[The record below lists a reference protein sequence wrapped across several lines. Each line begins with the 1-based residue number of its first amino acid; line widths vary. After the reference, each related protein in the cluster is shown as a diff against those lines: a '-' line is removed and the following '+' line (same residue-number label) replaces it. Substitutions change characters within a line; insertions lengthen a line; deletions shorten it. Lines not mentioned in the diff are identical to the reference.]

1 MKTPELTARSEHYD
15 EMEIEDMVF
24 LVNPIGES
32 SKIFVVH
39 QAAQRLLRKDIVQA
53 MKKNIREVE
62 SMDLEDL
69 YSLVEQHS
77 VEVEDKLFKI
87 ISEEYYAG
95 QEQENKVPVF
105 DFEIN

>member
-1 MKTPELTARSEHYD
+1 
-15 EMEIEDMVF
+15 
-24 LVNPIGES
+24 
-32 SKIFVVH
+32 
-39 QAAQRLLRKDIVQA
+39 
-53 MKKNIREVE
+53 MKKNIKEVE

-95 QEQENKVPVF
+95 
-105 DFEIN
+105 

>member
-1 MKTPELTARSEHYD
+1 
-15 EMEIEDMVF
+15 MEVEDKVF
-24 LVNPIGES
+24 LVNPIGET

-62 SMDLEDL
+62 SMDLEEL
-69 YSLVEQHS
+69 CQLVEQHS
-77 VEVEDKLFKI
+77 LDVEDKLLKI
-87 ISEEYYAG
+87 ISEEYNVG
-95 QEQENKVPVF
+95 QEQESKVPVF